1 MRFALVALSVVA
13 FSGSA
18 QATEYDLDAAHTNV
32 GFSVRHMMVTN
43 VKGEFDKFKAVVSID
58 DKDITKSKVT
68 ADIET
73 GSVNTRTQKRD
84 DHLRSPD
91 FFDAAKFPTMS
102 FASTKF
108 EKNGDKIKVYGTL
121 TIKGITKPAVLDATL
136 TAAQKDPF
144 MGAMH
149 MGFTAEGK
157 ISRKDYGLV
166 WNKSLEGGGVLVG
179 DEVKLEI
186 DGELVQKAATKS

>member
-1 MRFALVALSVVA
+1 MRFSLLALGLVA

-58 DKDITKSKVT
+58 DKDITKSKVS

-91 FFDAAKFPTMS
+91 FFDSAKFPTMT

-121 TIKGITKPAVLDATL
+121 TIKGVAKPVVLDATL

-144 MGAMH
+144 MGQMH